1 MSLILLIF
9 LLRTILK
16 EQINFYNA
24 LLLPTLQVHAAN
36 ALFNMHPGSGLR
48 VGLGA
53 IQGIFFKGRFIVF
66 SGINVN
72 VRIRRAAN

>member
-16 EQINFYNA
+16 EQINLYNA

-53 IQGIFFKGRFIVF
+53 I
-66 SGINVN
+66 
-72 VRIRRAAN
+72 